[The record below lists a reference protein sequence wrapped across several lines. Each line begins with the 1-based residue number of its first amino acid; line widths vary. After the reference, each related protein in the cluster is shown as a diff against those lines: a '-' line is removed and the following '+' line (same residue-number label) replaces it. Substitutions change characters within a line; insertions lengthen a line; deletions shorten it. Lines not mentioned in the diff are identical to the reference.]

1 MQNLKQELRLAV
13 LAALAPFAFAQTAPR
28 QFEVASVK
36 QVQPGEARVDLGYHI
51 DGQMVSCN
59 ALSLKDYIRLAWQVK
74 DYQIVGP
81 EYLAENRFDLRAKLP
96 EGAKGDDIR
105 EMIKSLLAER
115 FHMKVH
121 MDSKEFPVYALVQA
135 KGGSKLAASAP
146 DSPEEADAKPVT
158 NVQASGSSQGVNLSL
173 GHGSF
178 FTFSNNQLEGKRLL
192 MSNFVDVLARFMDK
206 PVVDMTGLTG
216 RYDFTL
222 KITEEDYRAM
232 LIRSAIS
239 AGITLNPQAL
249 KLMEMASG
257 DSLHSALDG
266 VGLKLDSRKAPLEVL
281 VIDQADKTPT
291 EN

>member
-105 EMIKSLLAER
+105 EGVSGLCAGAGER
-115 FHMKVH
+115 RI
-121 MDSKEFPVYALVQA
+121 E
-135 KGGSKLAASAP
+135 
-146 DSPEEADAKPVT
+146 
-158 NVQASGSSQGVNLSL
+158 ASGVRAGFAGRGRREACHQRPGER
-173 GHGSF
+173 
-178 FTFSNNQLEGKRLL
+178 QLAGREPQPGPRL
-192 MSNFVDVLARFMDK
+192 VLH
-206 PVVDMTGLTG
+206 V
-216 RYDFTL
+216 
-222 KITEEDYRAM
+222 
-232 LIRSAIS
+232 
-239 AGITLNPQAL
+239 
-249 KLMEMASG
+249 
-257 DSLHSALDG
+257 
-266 VGLKLDSRKAPLEVL
+266 LE
-281 VIDQADKTPT
+281 
-291 EN
+291 

>member
-1 MQNLKQELRLAV
+1 MQPIRLALV
-13 LAALAPFAFAQTAPR
+13 AALASVAIAQTPP
-28 QFEVASVK
+28 QFEVASIK
-36 QVQPGEARVDLGYHI
+36 QVQPGDSRVDLGYHI

-74 DYQIVGP
+74 DYQIAGP
-81 EYLAENRFDLRAKLP
+81 AWLAENRFDLRAKLP

-105 EMIKSLLAER
+105 EMIKSLLVDR

-121 MDSKEFPVYALVQA
+121 KDSKEFPVYALVQA
-135 KGGSKLAASAP
+135 KGGSKLTASAP
-146 DSPEEADAKPVT
+146 DPEDQAAPDAKPAT

-178 FTFSNNQLEGKRLL
+178 FTFSNNQIEGKRLL
-192 MSNFVDVLARFMDK
+192 MSSFVDVLARFMDK
-206 PVVDMTGLTG
+206 PVVDMTGLPG

-266 VGLKLDSRKAPLEVL
+266 VGLKLDSRKAPLDVL